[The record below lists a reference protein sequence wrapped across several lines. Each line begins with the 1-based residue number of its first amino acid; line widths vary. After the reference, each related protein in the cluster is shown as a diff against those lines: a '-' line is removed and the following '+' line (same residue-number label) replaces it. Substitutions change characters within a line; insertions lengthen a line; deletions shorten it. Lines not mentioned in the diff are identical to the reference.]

1 MPSSTQQEAVRG
13 VFFSFFFLE
22 RCTNSVNLPSMATV
36 IAKVLFSL
44 AIASGLSHVGAAA
57 DSLLSS
63 SSSCAVAFARIVPL
77 SAHSGMRAAGH

>member
-1 MPSSTQQEAVRG
+1 M
-13 VFFSFFFLE
+13 
-22 RCTNSVNLPSMATV
+22 TV
-36 IAKVLFSL
+36 IAKLLCSL

-77 SAHSGMRAAGH
+77 SAHSGMRAAGHYLVVSSIKARNQLCYGPYDTSAP

>member
-1 MPSSTQQEAVRG
+1 MPNARLDELEAVRG
-13 VFFSFFFLE
+13 VFFSS
-22 RCTNSVNLPSMATV
+22 RMANV
-36 IAKVLFSL
+36 IAKLLCSL

-63 SSSCAVAFARIVPL
+63 SSSAVAFARVVPL